1 MSSIATVTAT
11 INGVTH
17 PLTYNSATGK
27 WEATLTAPSGSS
39 FNQSGGYYNV
49 NLSAADEAGNVSTAD
64 ATNAQ
69 IGTNLRLVVK
79 EKVAPTVSIV
89 SPGASAF
96 LTTNMPNI
104 TAQLRDS
111 DSGVKISTLSFK
123 LDGASIAYNASGMTC
138 TAVTGGYNISYTPQK
153 ALSDGAHTI
162 IVAVTDNDGNVSST
176 ASRSFT
182 IDTVAP
188 TLNVVSPS
196 AGLITNKASGTVSGT
211 TSDATSS
218 PVTLTIKVN
227 GNSVGTVTVE
237 SNGSFSKAV
246 TYAEGNNTV
255 VITATDSAG
264 KTTSVTRTVTVDT
277 VPPEFVSVTLT
288 PNPVDAGQTY
298 ILSVSLT

>member
-49 NLSAADEAGNVSTAD
+49 SLSAEDEAGNVSTAD
-64 ATNAQ
+64 AANAQ

-79 EKVAPTVSIV
+79 EKVKPTVSIV

-96 LTTNMPNI
+96 LTTNMPVI
-104 TAQLRDS
+104 TAQLRDA

-123 LDGASIAYNASGMTC
+123 LDGVTVAYNAAGMTC
-138 TAVTGGYNISYTPQK
+138 TAVTGGYNISYTPK
-153 ALSDGAHTI
+153 TALSDGAHTVT
-162 IVAVTDNDGNVSST
+162 VAVTDNDGNTSST

-182 IDTVAP
+182 VDTVAP
-188 TLNVVSPS
+188 VLNVTTPA
-196 AGLITNKASGTVSGT
+196 AGLITNQTSGTVAGT
-211 TSDATSS
+211 TSDITSS

-227 GNSVGTVTVE
+227 GNSVGAVTVE
-237 SNGSFSKAV
+237 SNGGFSKAV
-246 TYAEGNNTV
+246 TYTEGNNTV

>member
-11 INGVTH
+11 INGVVH
-17 PLTYNSATGK
+17 PLTYNSSTGK

-39 FNQSGGYYNV
+39 FNKSGGYYNV
-49 NLSAADEAGNVSTAD
+49 SLSAADEAGNISTAD
-64 ATNAQ
+64 ATDAD

-96 LTTNMPNI
+96 LTTNMPTI
-104 TAQLRDS
+104 TAQLRDA
-111 DSGVKISTLSFK
+111 DSGVKISTLAFK
-123 LDGASIAYNASGMTC
+123 LDGATVAYNATGMTC
-138 TAVTGGYNISYTPQK
+138 TAVAGGYNISYTPQT
-153 ALSDGAHTI
+153 ALSDGAHTVT
-162 IVAVTDNDGNVSST
+162 VAITDNDGNTSST
-176 ASRSFT
+176 ASRGFT
-182 IDTVAP
+182 VDTVAP
-188 TLNVVSPS
+188 VLNVTTPA
-196 AGLITNKASGTVSGT
+196 AGLITNQTSGTVAGT
-211 TSDATSS
+211 TSDITSS

-227 GNSVGTVTVE
+227 GNSVGAVTVE

-246 TYAEGNNTV
+246 TYTEGSNTV
-255 VITATDSAG
+255 VIIATDSAG

>member
-17 PLTYNSATGK
+17 PLTYNSSTSK

-39 FNQSGGYYNV
+39 FNKSDGYYNV
-49 NLSAADEAGNVSTAD
+49 SLSAADEAGNVSTAD
-64 ATNAQ
+64 ATNGN

-96 LTTNMPNI
+96 LTTNMPTI
-104 TAQLRDS
+104 TAQLRDA
-111 DSGVKISTLSFK
+111 DSGVKISTLLFK
-123 LDGASIAYNASGMTC
+123 LDGVAIAYNVAGMTC
-138 TAVTGGYNISYTPQK
+138 SAVTGGYNISYTPQK
-153 ALSDGAHTI
+153 ALADGSHTI
-162 IVAVTDNDGNVSST
+162 TVAVTDNDGNVSTT

-188 TLNVVSPS
+188 TLNVVSPA
-196 AGLITNKASGTVSGT
+196 AGLITNQTAGTVSGT
-211 TSDATSS
+211 TSDVTSS
-218 PVTLTIKVN
+218 PVTLTIKLNGSSVGAVTVN
-227 GNSVGTVTVE
+227 GD
-237 SNGSFSKAV
+237 GSFSKAM
-246 TYAEGNNTV
+246 TYAEGSNTV

-298 ILSVSLT
+298 VLSVSLS

>member
-11 INGVTH
+11 INGVAH
-17 PLTYNSATGK
+17 PLTYNSSTGK

-39 FNQSGGYYNV
+39 FNKSGGYYNV
-49 NLSAADEAGNVSTAD
+49 SLSAADEAGNVSTAD
-64 ATNAQ
+64 ATDTD

-96 LTTNMPNI
+96 LTSNMPTI
-104 TAQLRDS
+104 TAQLRDA
-111 DSGVKISTLSFK
+111 DSGVKISTLVFK
-123 LDGASIAYNASGMTC
+123 LDGTTVAYNATGMTC
-138 TAVTGGYNISYTPQK
+138 TAVAGGHNISYTPK
-153 ALSDGAHTI
+153 TALSDGAHT
-162 IVAVTDNDGNVSST
+162 VTVVVTDNDGNVSST

-188 TLNVVSPS
+188 TLNVVSPA
-196 AGLITNKASGTVSGT
+196 AGLITNKTAGTVSGT

-218 PVTLTIKVN
+218 PVTLSIKIN
-227 GNSVGTVTVE
+227 GNSVGAVTVE

-277 VPPEFVSVTLT
+277 VPPEFASVTLT

>member
-11 INGVTH
+11 INGVAH
-17 PLTYNSATGK
+17 SLTYNSSTGK

-49 NLSAADEAGNVSTAD
+49 SLSATDEAGNVSTAD
-64 ATNAQ
+64 ATDAD
-69 IGTNLRLVVK
+69 IGTALRLVVQ
-79 EKVAPTVSIV
+79 EKVKPTVSIT

-96 LTTNMPNI
+96 LTTNAPVI
-104 TAQLRDS
+104 TAQLRDA

-123 LDGASIAYNASGMTC
+123 LDGVSVAYNVAGMTC
-138 TAVTGGYNISYTPQK
+138 TAVTGGYNISYTPQT
-153 ALSDGAHTI
+153 ALADGAHTVT
-162 IVAVTDNDGNVSST
+162 VAITDNDGNVST
-176 ASRSFT
+176 TTSRSFT
-182 IDTVAP
+182 VDTVAP
-188 TLNVVSPS
+188 VLNVTTPA
-196 AGLITNKASGTVSGT
+196 AGLITNQTSSTVVGT
-211 TSDATSS
+211 TSDITSS

-227 GNSVGTVTVE
+227 GSDVGAVTV
-237 SNGSFSKAV
+237 NGDGSFSKAV
-246 TYAEGNNTV
+246 TYVEGSNTV

-277 VPPEFVSVTLT
+277 TPPEFVSVTLT